1 MSKSDVKQQSRSGW
15 GIFLAGVLGL
25 VLSVSSP
32 VMGKGSSDGAK
43 GAPIPVGLDRDKL
56 AGIALPPSEPFI
68 LPEQIIEGNHRPRGE
83 VLYKGE
89 ELIIEIYEDDAATY
103 AISDPYPVDEY
114 VLVMSGKL
122 VLTDSRGKDHE
133 YLPGDSLIVPMG
145 FTGVW
150 KMVGKFRELIAI
162 ERSAYDKVFGAGENA
177 ESTEATDPSDS
188 GVTGEDTTGGAKD
201 ALPIRLDPDKLAG
214 IALTPE
220 EPFIL
225 PDQILEGNHT
235 PRGDTLYLGKELVMK
250 IYEDDAA
257 AYAIRDPFPCDEF
270 VLVMDGKLTLTDS
283 QGKDHEYLPGDALI
297 VPNGF
302 TGIWKMAGNYRELIA
317 IDRGTEDRLFASEK
331 SAEGGKNVETNKP

>member
-1 MSKSDVKQQSRSGW
+1 
-15 GIFLAGVLGL
+15 
-25 VLSVSSP
+25 
-32 VMGKGSSDGAK
+32 MGKGSSDGAQN
-43 GAPIPVGLDRDKL
+43 APTPVRLDCEKL

-83 VLYKGE
+83 VLYKGK
-89 ELIIEIYEDDAATY
+89 ELIIEIFEDDAASYT
-103 AISDPYPVDEY
+103 ISDPYPMDEY

-133 YLPGDSLIVPMG
+133 YLPGDSLIVPKG

-150 KMVGKFRELIAI
+150 KMVGKFRELIAL
-162 ERSAYDKVFGAGENA
+162 ERNAYDKVFGAEESA
-177 ESTEATDPSDS
+177 ESAEATDPSGPD
-188 GVTGEDTTGGAKD
+188 VTGEAND

-220 EPFIL
+220 EPFIF
-225 PDQILEGNHT
+225 PDQILEGSHS
-235 PRGDTLYLGKELVMK
+235 PRGDTLYLGRDLVMK

-257 AYAIRDPFPCDEF
+257 SYAISDPFPCDEF

-283 QGKDHEYLPGDALI
+283 QGKDHEYCQGDALI

-302 TGIWKMAGNYRELIA
+302 MGIWQMTGNYRELIA
-317 IDRGTEDRLFASEK
+317 IDRGTEDGLFGSDT
-331 SAEGGKNVETNKP
+331 SAEGRENAATHKP